1 MKTNNDTKYTKVL
14 VAQYSPQ
21 NGCNVTEGEMLII
34 KPPVKE
40 PNKEF
45 SYHFEGVMTG
55 KKSRYGWVKTVP
67 EYTLE
72 NYIDKYLKNI
82 SEKELVYLECMLNSI
97 SNLQT
102 NTPVA
107 VDYRQKS
114 MGEPIFVLHVH
125 KVIFYKQDQ

>member
-55 KKSRYGWVKTVP
+55 RKSRYGWVKTVP

-97 SNLQT
+97 SKLQT

-125 KVIFYKQDQ
+125 KVIFYKQDR

>member
-55 KKSRYGWVKTVP
+55 RKSRYGWVKTVP

-72 NYIDKYLKNI
+72 NYIDKYLKNM

>member
-125 KVIFYKQDQ
+125 KVIFV

>member
-97 SNLQT
+97 SKLQT
-102 NTPVA
+102 NTTVA

-125 KVIFYKQDQ
+125 KVIFYK

>member
-21 NGCNVTEGEMLII
+21 NGCNVTDGEMLII

-40 PNKEF
+40 PNKEV

-55 KKSRYGWVKTVP
+55 RKSRYGWVKTVP

>member
-45 SYHFEGVMTG
+45 SYHFEGVMTC

>member
-55 KKSRYGWVKTVP
+55 RKSRYGWVKTVP

-125 KVIFYKQDQ
+125 KVIFYK

>member
-21 NGCNVTEGEMLII
+21 NGCNVTDGEMLII
-34 KPPVKE
+34 KSPVKE

-55 KKSRYGWVKTVP
+55 KKSRYGWVKMVP

-72 NYIDKYLKNI
+72 NYIDFRFTFFDI
-82 SEKELVYLECMLNSI
+82 LVQNH
-97 SNLQT
+97 
-102 NTPVA
+102 
-107 VDYRQKS
+107 
-114 MGEPIFVLHVH
+114 F
-125 KVIFYKQDQ
+125 

>member
-21 NGCNVTEGEMLII
+21 NGCNVTDGEMLII

-55 KKSRYGWVKTVP
+55 RKSRYGWVKTVP

-97 SNLQT
+97 SKLQT

>member
-55 KKSRYGWVKTVP
+55 KKSRYGWGKTVP

-97 SNLQT
+97 SKLQT

-125 KVIFYKQDQ
+125 KVIFYK

>member
-34 KPPVKE
+34 KPPVKD

-55 KKSRYGWVKTVP
+55 RKSRYGWVKTVP

-97 SNLQT
+97 SKLQT

-125 KVIFYKQDQ
+125 KVIFYK

>member
-14 VAQYSPQ
+14 VAQYSPP

-40 PNKEF
+40 PNEEF

-55 KKSRYGWVKTVP
+55 RKSRYGWVKTVP

-97 SNLQT
+97 SKLQT

-125 KVIFYKQDQ
+125 KVIFYK

>member
-97 SNLQT
+97 SKLQT

-125 KVIFYKQDQ
+125 KVIFV

>member
-21 NGCNVTEGEMLII
+21 NGCNVTDGEMLII

-55 KKSRYGWVKTVP
+55 RKSRYGWVKTVP

-97 SNLQT
+97 SKLQT

-125 KVIFYKQDQ
+125 

>member
-21 NGCNVTEGEMLII
+21 NGCNVTDGEMLII

-55 KKSRYGWVKTVP
+55 RKSRYGWVKTVP
-67 EYTLE
+67 EYTFE

-97 SNLQT
+97 SKLQT

-125 KVIFYKQDQ
+125 KVIFYK

>member
-21 NGCNVTEGEMLII
+21 NGCNVTDGEMLII

-45 SYHFEGVMTG
+45 SYHFEGVMPG
-55 KKSRYGWVKTVP
+55 RKSRYGWVKTVP

>member
-72 NYIDKYLKNI
+72 NYIDKYLKNL

-125 KVIFYKQDQ
+125 KVIFYK

>member
-21 NGCNVTEGEMLII
+21 NGWNVTDGEMLII

-55 KKSRYGWVKTVP
+55 KKSRYGWVKMVP

-72 NYIDKYLKNI
+72 NYIDFRF
-82 SEKELVYLECMLNSI
+82 
-97 SNLQT
+97 T
-102 NTPVA
+102 RT
-107 VDYRQKS
+107 
-114 MGEPIFVLHVH
+114 
-125 KVIFYKQDQ
+125 

>member
-40 PNKEF
+40 PNKEV

-97 SNLQT
+97 SKLQT

>member
-55 KKSRYGWVKTVP
+55 RKSRYGWVKTVP

-125 KVIFYKQDQ
+125 KVIFYKQYQ

>member
-72 NYIDKYLKNI
+72 NYIDKYLNNI

>member
-21 NGCNVTEGEMLII
+21 NGCNVTDGEMLII

-55 KKSRYGWVKTVP
+55 RKSRYGWVKTVP

-72 NYIDKYLKNI
+72 NYIDKYLKNM

>member
-21 NGCNVTEGEMLII
+21 NGCNVTDGEMLII

-40 PNKEF
+40 PNEEF

-55 KKSRYGWVKTVP
+55 RKSRYGWVKTVP

-97 SNLQT
+97 SKLQT

>member
-97 SNLQT
+97 SKLQT

-125 KVIFYKQDQ
+125 KVIFYK

>member
-21 NGCNVTEGEMLII
+21 NGCNVTDGEMLII

-97 SNLQT
+97 SKLQT

-114 MGEPIFVLHVH
+114 MGESIFVLHVH
-125 KVIFYKQDQ
+125 KVIFYK

>member
-21 NGCNVTEGEMLII
+21 NGCNVTDGEMLII

-55 KKSRYGWVKTVP
+55 RKSRYGWVKTVP

-125 KVIFYKQDQ
+125 KVIFYK

>member
-21 NGCNVTEGEMLII
+21 NGCNVTDGEMLII

-45 SYHFEGVMTG
+45 SYHFEGVMIG
-55 KKSRYGWVKTVP
+55 RKSRYGWVKTVP

>member
-1 MKTNNDTKYTKVL
+1 MEINNDTKYTKVL
-14 VAQYSPQ
+14 VARYSPK
-21 NGCNVTEGEMLII
+21 NGCNVTEGEMLIV

-40 PNKEF
+40 PNREL

-97 SNLQT
+97 SKLQT

-125 KVIFYKQDQ
+125 KVIFYK

>member
-21 NGCNVTEGEMLII
+21 NGCNVTDGEMLII

-72 NYIDKYLKNI
+72 NYIDKYLKYI
-82 SEKELVYLECMLNSI
+82 SEKEFVYLECMLNSI

>member
-21 NGCNVTEGEMLII
+21 NGCNVTDGEMLII
-34 KPPVKE
+34 KPTVKE

-55 KKSRYGWVKTVP
+55 RKSRYGWVKTVP

-114 MGEPIFVLHVH
+114 IGEPIFVLHVH

>member
-14 VAQYSPQ
+14 VVQY
-21 NGCNVTEGEMLII
+21 GCNVTEGEMLII

-55 KKSRYGWVKTVP
+55 RKSRYGWVKTVP

-125 KVIFYKQDQ
+125 KVIFYK

>member
-1 MKTNNDTKYTKVL
+1 
-14 VAQYSPQ
+14 
-21 NGCNVTEGEMLII
+21 MLII

-55 KKSRYGWVKTVP
+55 RKSRYGWVKTVP

-97 SNLQT
+97 SKLQT

>member
-55 KKSRYGWVKTVP
+55 RKSRYGWVKTVP

-97 SNLQT
+97 SKLQT

-125 KVIFYKQDQ
+125 KVIFYK

>member
-97 SNLQT
+97 SKLQT

>member
-114 MGEPIFVLHVH
+114 MGEPIFVLHLH

>member
-21 NGCNVTEGEMLII
+21 NGCNVTDGEMLII

>member
-21 NGCNVTEGEMLII
+21 NGCNVTDGEMLII

-97 SNLQT
+97 SKLQT

-125 KVIFYKQDQ
+125 KVIFYK

>member
-21 NGCNVTEGEMLII
+21 NGCNVTDGEMLII

-82 SEKELVYLECMLNSI
+82 SEKELVYLECKLNSI

-125 KVIFYKQDQ
+125 KVIFYK

>member
-21 NGCNVTEGEMLII
+21 NGCNVTDGEMLII

-40 PNKEF
+40 PNKEL

-55 KKSRYGWVKTVP
+55 RKSRYGWVKTVP